1 MSTWAPTPP
10 DLWARQAAMH
20 LFVLAKPPVVRR
32 SGVCNL
38 IMLSVIGNTD
48 VCPLSLHNTF
58 KLPLCCPPPGWVQP
72 GQIKLNQATDAPCPH
87 QRRESLLLNT
97 LRACV
102 CVCPHTRLNS
112 NTKSFLTCDPFF
124 RHPVSYE
131 PHYQAPSLDFSQLL
145 FLFPPFFCTALA
157 VDGNPFNAHLLIVIA
172 IRSSLVMRANWKWIN
187 EVVTGKRIHVS
198 PCPFLMEAL
207 PLLEIDPWLFHVA
220 RVSSRETYNI
230 ARIKKSLLLCKNGA
244 LRAETF

>member
-1 MSTWAPTPP
+1 MSTRAPTPP
-10 DLWARQAAMH
+10 DLWARQAAVH

-58 KLPLCCPPPGWVQP
+58 KLPLHCPPPGWVQP

-97 LRACV
+97 LHACV
-102 CVCPHTRLNS
+102 CVCLYVCPHTHLNS
-112 NTKSFLTCDPFF
+112 NTKSFLTCDPFS

-131 PHYQAPSLDFSQLL
+131 PHLQAPSLDLSTYFFTL
-145 FLFPPFFCTALA
+145 FTVLV
-157 VDGNPFNAHLLIVIA
+157 VDGSHFIAHLLFFIA
-172 IRSSLVMRANWKWIN
+172 IRSSLVMRENWKWIN
-187 EVVTGKRIHVS
+187 EIVTDESTCPSVLFLWR
-198 PCPFLMEAL
+198 PCP
-207 PLLEIDPWLFHVA
+207 
-220 RVSSRETYNI
+220 
-230 ARIKKSLLLCKNGA
+230 C
-244 LRAETF
+244 